1 MTRVLI
7 TGISGFVGSNL
18 AKKLVE
24 EGYSVSGLVRPVTGR
39 EFASLKPV
47 MDKIQIVRGDLTTYY
62 SISSTLS
69 LVHPQYVL
77 HLGALTP
84 VRLSFED
91 PFPFIETNFRGTVN
105 LVHAMLEKTP
115 RSRLI
120 IASTAEVYGAQ
131 RKHTPFKETVS
142 LNPSSP
148 YAVSKEAADQYV
160 RMATT
165 IYNLKATILRP
176 INTYGRQAQ
185 TGFLVE
191 YLITSMLKGENCFL
205 GAPDSIR
212 DYMFIDDHVNA
223 YLLAMKSDRAVGQ
236 IFNVSPG
243 NPITNR
249 RLSEIVADI
258 TEFKGRINHGSY
270 PPGYPQRPAQ
280 WDPPYLVLDS
290 AKIRK
295 ILGWQ
300 PTVTLEQGLRK
311 TVEMW
316 R

>member
-7 TGISGFVGSNL
+7 TGISGFVGSSL

-39 EFASLKPV
+39 ELASLKPLL
-47 MDKIQIVRGDLTTYY
+47 DKIQIVRGDLTTYH
-62 SISSTLS
+62 SISSALS
-69 LVHPQYVL
+69 LIHPQYVL

-91 PFPFIETNFRGTVN
+91 PFPFIETNFRGTAN

-115 RSRLI
+115 KSRLI
-120 IASTAEVYGAQ
+120 LASTAEVYGVQ
-131 RKHTPFKETVS
+131 RKRVPIKETAS

-148 YAVSKEAADQYV
+148 YAVSKEAADQYA
-160 RMATT
+160 RMAMM
-165 IYNLKATILRP
+165 IYNLKATVLRP
-176 INTYGRQAQ
+176 INSYGRETQRS
-185 TGFLVE
+185 FIVE
-191 YLITSMLKGENCFL
+191 YLITSMLNGENCFL
-205 GAPDSIR
+205 GAPNSIR

-223 YLLAMKSDRAVGQ
+223 YFLAMKSDRAVGET
-236 IFNVSPG
+236 FNVSPG
-243 NPITNR
+243 NPVSNR
-249 RLSEIVADI
+249 RLSEIVAEI
-258 TEFKGRINHGSY
+258 TEFKGRINYGSY

-290 AKIRK
+290 TRIHK
-295 ILGWQ
+295 ILGWR

>member
-7 TGISGFVGSNL
+7 TGISGFVGSSL
-18 AKKLVE
+18 ARKLVE
-24 EGYSVSGLVRPVTGR
+24 EGYSVSGLVRPVAGR
-39 EFASLKPV
+39 ELASLKPV
-47 MDKIQIVRGDLTTYY
+47 MDKIQIVRGDLTTYH
-62 SISSTLS
+62 SVSSALS
-69 LVHPQYVL
+69 LIHPQYVL

-91 PFPFIETNFRGTVN
+91 PFPFIETNFRGTAN

-115 RSRLI
+115 KSRLI
-120 IASTAEVYGAQ
+120 LASTAEVYGLQ
-131 RKHTPFKETVS
+131 RKREPIKETAL

-160 RMATT
+160 RMAMT
-165 IYNLKATILRP
+165 IYDLKATILRP
-176 INTYGRQAQ
+176 MNTYGRQAQ
-185 TGFLVE
+185 TGFIVE
-191 YLITSMLKGENCFL
+191 YLITSMLNGESCFL
-205 GAPDSIR
+205 GAPNSIR
-212 DYMFIDDHVNA
+212 DYMFIDDHMNA
-223 YLLAMKSDRAVGQ
+223 YLLAMKSERAVGE

-249 RLSEIVADI
+249 RLCEIVAEI
-258 TEFKGRINHGSY
+258 TEFKRRINYGSY

-280 WDPPYLVLDS
+280 WDPPYLVLDN
-290 AKIRK
+290 AKISK
-295 ILGWQ
+295 ILGWR
-300 PTVTLEQGLRK
+300 PTVTLEEGLRK

>member
-1 MTRVLI
+1 MTRVFI
-7 TGISGFVGSNL
+7 TGISGFVGSSL
-18 AKKLVE
+18 AKRLVE
-24 EGYSVSGLVRPVTGR
+24 EGYSVSGLLRPVTGR
-39 EFASLKPV
+39 ELASLKPV
-47 MDKIQIVRGDLTTYY
+47 MDKIQIVRGDLTTYH
-62 SISSTLS
+62 SVSSALS
-69 LVHPQYVL
+69 LIHPQYVL

-91 PFPFIETNFRGTVN
+91 PFPFIETNFRGTAN

-115 RSRLI
+115 KSRLI
-120 IASTAEVYGAQ
+120 LASTAEVYGLQ
-131 RKHTPFKETVS
+131 RKREPIKETAS

-160 RMATT
+160 RMAMT
-165 IYNLKATILRP
+165 IYDLKATILRP

-185 TGFLVE
+185 TGFIVE
-191 YLITSMLKGENCFL
+191 YLITSMLSGESCFL
-205 GAPDSIR
+205 GAPNSIR
-212 DYMFIDDHVNA
+212 DYMFIDDHMNA
-223 YLLAMKSDRAVGQ
+223 YLLAMKSERAVGE

-249 RLSEIVADI
+249 RLCEIVAEI
-258 TEFKGRINHGSY
+258 TEFKRRINYGSY

-280 WDPPYLVLDS
+280 WDPPYLVLDN
-290 AKIRK
+290 AKISK
-295 ILGWQ
+295 ILGWR
-300 PTVTLEQGLRK
+300 PTVTLEEGLRK